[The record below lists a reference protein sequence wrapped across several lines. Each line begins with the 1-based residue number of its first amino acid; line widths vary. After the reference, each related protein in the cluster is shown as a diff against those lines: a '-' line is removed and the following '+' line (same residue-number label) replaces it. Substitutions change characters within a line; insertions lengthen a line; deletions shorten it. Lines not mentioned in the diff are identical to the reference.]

1 MEKKTNNLLEK
12 YVHNSITSE
21 EGRELKKTVVKMS
34 NEELAQALADV
45 WENYDAPVIMPDD
58 VSRFM
63 KDLKPK
69 SNARQPRLLYTI
81 LKVAAAILIPILLG
95 TQIYFYLDNK
105 KLNRLL
111 NGQLTVQVESGDK
124 TEIVLPDGTKVYL
137 NATTSLSYPTD
148 FGLKSRDVYLSGE
161 AYLEVAKDA
170 KKPFNVHTERVNI
183 EVLGTKFN
191 ICAYPEQEHIETML
205 IEGSVKL
212 TTTGEYARTIIMK
225 PNEKAIYDKSKD
237 SLSVANTSGEFET
250 AWMRGELVFRS
261 TQFSDIMN
269 KLEKRFGMAI
279 EISGDEYDSDLFTGY
294 FREDNIYDI
303 LKILQMHYNFTY
315 IAKNEE
321 IIIKF

>member
-111 NGQLTVQVESGDK
+111 NGQLTV
-124 TEIVLPDGTKVYL
+124 
-137 NATTSLSYPTD
+137 
-148 FGLKSRDVYLSGE
+148 
-161 AYLEVAKDA
+161 
-170 KKPFNVHTERVNI
+170 
-183 EVLGTKFN
+183 
-191 ICAYPEQEHIETML
+191 
-205 IEGSVKL
+205 
-212 TTTGEYARTIIMK
+212 
-225 PNEKAIYDKSKD
+225 
-237 SLSVANTSGEFET
+237 
-250 AWMRGELVFRS
+250 
-261 TQFSDIMN
+261 
-269 KLEKRFGMAI
+269 
-279 EISGDEYDSDLFTGY
+279 
-294 FREDNIYDI
+294 
-303 LKILQMHYNFTY
+303 
-315 IAKNEE
+315 
-321 IIIKF
+321 